1 MCGFLL
7 RFGRGVS
14 STCITLSAGQFLQF
28 PRRGLRA
35 ADPCTRSETV
45 LSQNCLTVGL
55 SLRPPLNV
63 DVQRRIQDDLGRIVR
78 IVETL
83 HLAASAGILP
93 FLQMK

>member
-1 MCGFLL
+1 MCDFLL

-14 STCITLSAGQFLQF
+14 STGITLSAGHFLQF

-55 SLRPPLNV
+55 SLRPPLE
-63 DVQRRIQDDLGRIVR
+63 R
-78 IVETL
+78 
-83 HLAASAGILP
+83 
-93 FLQMK
+93 